1 MALFRLAKQDVGQ
14 AAVLARFRT
23 ELERHVS
30 VRSQLDQ
37 TAVCIEAQLMH
48 SGPEWTCVKEDAY
61 WFEGI
66 SFTVDERSLQ
76 ALHALYE
83 AILQARK

>member
-1 MALFRLAKQDVGQ
+1 
-14 AAVLARFRT
+14 
-23 ELERHVS
+23 
-30 VRSQLDQ
+30 
-37 TAVCIEAQLMH
+37 MH

-66 SFTVDERSLQ
+66 SFTVDERSLE